1 MVNDQGKRVVE
12 VDGVVFE
19 FEGDGKR
26 LRRVEGGLQLGES
39 RGTKADACS
48 HPARRVRFSRSTR
61 D

>member
-26 LRRVEGGLQLGES
+26 LRRVDGES
-39 RGTKADACS
+39 RVED
-48 HPARRVRFSRSTR
+48 
-61 D
+61 